1 MASIVVT
8 TTHSHPLET
17 DASSVL
23 DYEDL
28 RAVKTADGQLN
39 VTYR

>member
-17 DASSVL
+17 DVTAVL

-28 RAVKTADGQLN
+28 LAVASQDGLR